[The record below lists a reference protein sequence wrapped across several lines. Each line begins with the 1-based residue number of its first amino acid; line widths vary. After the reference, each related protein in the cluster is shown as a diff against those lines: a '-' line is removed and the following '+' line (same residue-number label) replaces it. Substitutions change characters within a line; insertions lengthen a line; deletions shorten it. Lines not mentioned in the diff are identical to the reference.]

1 MSSHAPYDPRSPW
14 PLWLLG
20 ALAMTVLVVVGLARW
35 GGWTSAGQD
44 AAVQWSRAL
53 YFEDHASGAVQVR
66 DARSGEEVARFEGE
80 QGFLRG
86 SLRALIRER
95 KRREL
100 GPEEPFILQSHADG
114 RLTLRDPTTGSRIP
128 LDSFGPSNLALFM
141 PLRGD
146 TFQISA
152 RSQGVKP

>member
-1 MSSHAPYDPRSPW
+1 MSASATASPTLR
-14 PLWLLG
+14 PAAWLGLMLMLV
-20 ALAMTVLVVVGLARW
+20 LAAVALARW
-35 GGWTSAGQD
+35 QGWHSSVAD
-44 AAVQWSRAL
+44 APLVWQRAL
-53 YFEDHASGAVQVR
+53 HFDDTAQGEVRVSDAQNGQVI
-66 DARSGEEVARFEGE
+66 ALFAGE

-95 KRREL
+95 KRRDL
-100 GPEEPFILQSHADG
+100 GPEEPFILQGHVDG
-114 RLTLRDPTTGSRIP
+114 RLSLRDPATGSRIP